1 MSQMLKSSSALGM
14 ATITSRVLGVV
25 REALYA
31 RFMGDGM
38 VAGAFKLAFMIPNL
52 FRRLLG
58 EGALTAAFIPIFK
71 EKERT
76 EGEEQMW
83 RAANAVI
90 SGLIIAACAITGLVL
105 IGLSLLLAFN
115 SSGVQANGSLIQT
128 LVHPGTGEIVFGGGR
143 LLSEQTELL
152 LRLLRIMFPYMILIS
167 LTAIFMGMLNARG
180 RFFIPA
186 LGANIL
192 NIILIAIVL
201 FVAPGWGEALDQQ
214 IFALAVGVLI
224 AGCAQAAYQVPS
236 LYREGF
242 RWRWVSPLKNATVQV
257 VIQKMVP
264 GMLGVA
270 AFQFNVLIT
279 MGIAYAVKGAQ
290 TVASFD
296 YAVRLMEFPQGVI
309 GISLATF
316 LLPAL
321 SGLAADKNYPEFRA
335 TLRQSLGYLA
345 FVNLI
350 ATTLLIAL
358 AEPIVRL
365 LFERG
370 QFDPD
375 STSRAAFALACLAP
389 GLVAFSAVGILARA
403 FYALGDTKTPMIISV
418 FCLGINIILV
428 LMLIWPFAQGGLGL
442 ANSLTSILNAGLLLY
457 ALRRKLARL
466 DFEPLTAALYSIVP
480 AALLGGG
487 LAWLVYVRWDAAMG
501 RIGILEKIGAV
512 FIPMVAAGLVYWTVL
527 FLLKNPQAR
536 EFLALAKNRL
546 K

>member
-1 MSQMLKSSSALGM
+1 MSQMLKSSSALGL

-38 VAGAFKLAFMIPNL
+38 VAGAFKMAFMIPNL

-76 EGEEQMW
+76 EGEDQMW
-83 RAANAVI
+83 QAANAVI
-90 SGLIIAACAITGLVL
+90 SGLIIATSAITGVVL
-105 IGLSLLLAFN
+105 ISLSLVLAFN
-115 SSGVQANGSLIQT
+115 HPGVQANGSLIQT
-128 LVHPGTGEIVFGGGR
+128 LVHPDTGEVLFGGGK
-143 LLSEQTELL
+143 LLSDKTELL

-180 RFFIPA
+180 RFFVPA

-192 NIILIAIVL
+192 NIILIGIVL
-201 FVAPGWGEALDQQ
+201 FIAPGWGETLDQQ

-224 AGCAQAAYQVPS
+224 AGFAQAAYQIPA
-236 LYREGF
+236 LFREGF
-242 RWRWVSPLKNATVQV
+242 RWRWISPFKNDTVQV
-257 VIQKMVP
+257 VVRKMVP

-279 MGIAYAVKGAQ
+279 MGIAFAVSAQ
-290 TVASFD
+290 IVASFE

-321 SGLAADKNYPEFRA
+321 SGLVADKNYPEFRS
-335 TLRQSLGYLA
+335 TLRQALGYLA
-345 FVNLI
+345 FANLI

-370 QFDPD
+370 EFGPD
-375 STSRAAFALACLAP
+375 STSRVAFALACLAP
-389 GLVAFSAVGILARA
+389 GLVAFSTVGILARA
-403 FYALGDTKTPMIISV
+403 FFALGDTKTPMVISI

-428 LMLIWPFAQGGLGL
+428 LMLIRPFAQGGLGI
-442 ANSLTSILNAGLLLY
+442 ANSITSTLNAGLLLY

-466 DFEPLTAALYSIVP
+466 DFEPLIAALYSMIP

-487 LAWLVYVRWDAAMG
+487 IAWLVYIRWDAAMG
-501 RIGILEKIGAV
+501 RVGLLEKIGAV
-512 FIPMVAAGLVYWTVL
+512 FIPMFAAGLVYWAAL
-527 FLLKNPQAR
+527 LMLKNPQAR
-536 EFLALAKNRL
+536 EFLTLAKDRL